1 MHLYSVEDQLT
12 YTKAWCEGC
21 GSNAVRIDRFIS
33 LAVPRLLSGTK
44 NS

>member
-12 YTKAWCEGC
+12 WCEGC